1 MKVFLL
7 TFLLPIFTFSLTVS
21 AADLSSELQ
30 TTSRDAEFAELMSK
44 LNFNAE
50 GIRLTYKDGGTSV
63 GLKIDQGNEK
73 LGKWLPR
80 NSAGDPESQ
89 VVSYQLGRFLSMSEL
104 VMPSAY
110 YKLDGA
116 ALSIFQKMLQSS
128 RETNRW
134 RRENR
139 DLNLAAIAQNPSG
152 LTGVFTPYL
161 EPKSEEVIG
170 LANPSANTI
179 NSADPIARFIRAD
192 GPAPSASRRMSLR
205 GIKGGN
211 ESELEL
217 ARQFSQIMVLDIL
230 TGQWDRWSGG
240 NVEAATD
247 GSRVYFVARDNGGA
261 SMSGPG
267 TFAKYSRIV
276 TRFDRDQIQ
285 RLERLVQLLSD
296 RDQLAELAAALH
308 LSSDPRSFYSTAR
321 RLYWLLFAPRP
332 RNMATPLT
340 LQPAK
345 AAGRCAVVS
354 VHRSLNP

>member
-170 LANPSANTI
+170 LANPS
-179 NSADPIARFIRAD
+179 SRPRRGQSVRQHHQFR
-192 GPAPSASRRMSLR
+192 GPYRPLYSRRR
-205 GIKGGN
+205 TGAFRVAPH
-211 ESELEL
+211 EP
-217 ARQFSQIMVLDIL
+217 ARNQ
-230 TGQWDRWSGG
+230 RW
-240 NVEAATD
+240 
-247 GSRVYFVARDNGGA
+247 
-261 SMSGPG
+261 
-267 TFAKYSRIV
+267 
-276 TRFDRDQIQ
+276 Q
-285 RLERLVQLLSD
+285 
-296 RDQLAELAAALH
+296 
-308 LSSDPRSFYSTAR
+308 
-321 RLYWLLFAPRP
+321 
-332 RNMATPLT
+332 
-340 LQPAK
+340 
-345 AAGRCAVVS
+345 
-354 VHRSLNP
+354 